1 MPFFIAEVQDVNWR
15 FITRLNCRG
24 CLLKNCIVPLFVCSL
39 CQNCER
45 ETVSLGKRW
54 LFLMFFLLFSF
65 SVFFHCPF
73 DLLCTAF
80 SISSNVYQAP
90 WLLLWWKQCHHL
102 TPISY
107 INDKGECLTYCCLR
121 FMLLAWGHEQKNGGI
136 LVDLLASAYFLFASG
151 KLPSWTTSILNS
163 SKAWTVRSCIALN
176 VPSVSQTSTA
186 HGSTY

>member
-15 FITRLNCRG
+15 FIARLNCRV
-24 CLLKNCIVPLFVCSL
+24 CLLKNCIVPFFVHCA
-39 CQNCER
+39 R
-45 ETVSLGKRW
+45 TVRGRQYPLRGEVI
-54 LFLMFFLLFSF
+54 FLMFFLLFSF

-90 WLLLWWKQCHHL
+90 WLLLWWNQCHHL

-107 INDKGECLTYCCLR
+107 INDKGECLTSCGLR
-121 FMLLAWGHEQKNGGI
+121 FMLLAWGHEQKNRGI